1 LSKHSQPPD
10 TPSEGPR
17 ESALPE
23 PMIVPRARW
32 VPSLVW
38 LIPLVA
44 APIAIGLAV
53 KSISGRGP
61 AITISFVNAEGL
73 EPGKSKVEYK
83 DVNIGSVETIT
94 LSKDRLRVLVN
105 VQLRRKPRNSQS
117 RARVSGP
124 SARAS
129 P

>member
-1 LSKHSQPPD
+1 
-10 TPSEGPR
+10 
-17 ESALPE
+17 
-23 PMIVPRARW
+23 MIVPRARW

>member
-1 LSKHSQPPD
+1 MSKHSQPPD
-10 TPSEGPR
+10 TPSKGPR

-38 LIPLVA
+38 LILLVA
-44 APIAIGLAV
+44 ASISIGLAV
-53 KSISGRGP
+53 KSISNRGP